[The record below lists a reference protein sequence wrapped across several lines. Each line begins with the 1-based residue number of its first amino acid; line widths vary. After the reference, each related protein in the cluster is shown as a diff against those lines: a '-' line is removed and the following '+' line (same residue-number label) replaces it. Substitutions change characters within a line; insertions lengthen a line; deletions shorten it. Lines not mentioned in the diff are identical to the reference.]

1 VNEIT
6 YKSIAFFPIGIIK
19 SPFIEKVGMPIQ
31 PAAGKGIK
39 GSVEVFEEFKDGLKD
54 LDGFSHII
62 LIYYLHRSEK
72 YKLCVKPFL
81 DDQERGVFATR
92 APNRPNAI
100 GMSVV
105 RLLEINGNQLTIENV
120 DILDKTPLL
129 DIKPY
134 ISAFDCFET
143 ESNGW
148 ISGKTINLTSIR
160 SDDRFINK

>member
-1 VNEIT
+1 MDKILGTEIT
-6 YKSIAFFPIGIIK
+6 FSSIGVIK
-19 SPFIEKVGMPIQ
+19 SPYTEKVGVPIQ

-39 GSVEVFEEFKDGLKD
+39 GTIEIFKEFKDGLKD

-72 YKLCVKPFL
+72 YKLLVKPFL
-81 DDQERGVFATR
+81 DDQVRGVFATR

-100 GMSVV
+100 GISVV
-105 RLLEINGNQLTIENV
+105 RLLEIKGNLLTIENV
-120 DILDKTPLL
+120 DIMDGTPLL

-134 ISAFDCFET
+134 IREFDCFET

-148 ISGKTINLTSIR
+148 IIGKTDNLPFTK
-160 SDDRFINK
+160 SDDRFEYK